1 MKAINKT
8 ISCPKY
14 ENFNKGMKNQSSSKN
29 SKKSTNQYSIEI
41 KDIDLEEKSLN
52 NIPIPNTLR
61 DHYKNIN
68 NEIIK
73 SLFQNNDINFNKDGN
88 VIANRSKMN
97 HKIGKLLNTGK
108 RNNNSNSNNNNLSN
122 EKNKIQDIIFSKV
135 TIESYSYKNKKV
147 ISKNDLSRNN
157 FNINNQN
164 KILKNKE
171 NCINNDFDNL
181 TFNINDNKLKKILNY
196 EEAKNNE
203 EENKNFGNNEIYKS
217 LRKPKPYADNN
228 KNIKKIK
235 INNNKRDKQNNNKI
249 KKSFMNSLS
258 CPKDIHSKFK
268 KRNNDY
274 ISLNILQNTFFKD
287 KINNI
292 LKKDDNRF
300 LKNKKYFKKNEEK
313 KDNYNSKLARINDY
327 GDNKLKK
334 LLNNIPRH
342 KKSIRNK
349 KINYSTIVKEK
360 TFNVYSNIIK
370 KYINDVNSIMPPN
383 NLKEIIH
390 KKEKNFFEG

>member
-1 MKAINKT
+1 
-8 ISCPKY
+8 
-14 ENFNKGMKNQSSSKN
+14 
-29 SKKSTNQYSIEI
+29 
-41 KDIDLEEKSLN
+41 
-52 NIPIPNTLR
+52 
-61 DHYKNIN
+61 
-68 NEIIK
+68 
-73 SLFQNNDINFNKDGN
+73 
-88 VIANRSKMN
+88 
-97 HKIGKLLNTGK
+97 
-108 RNNNSNSNNNNLSN
+108 
-122 EKNKIQDIIFSKV
+122 
-135 TIESYSYKNKKV
+135 
-147 ISKNDLSRNN
+147 
-157 FNINNQN
+157 
-164 KILKNKE
+164 
-171 NCINNDFDNL
+171 
-181 TFNINDNKLKKILNY
+181 
-196 EEAKNNE
+196 
-203 EENKNFGNNEIYKS
+203 
-217 LRKPKPYADNN
+217 
-228 KNIKKIK
+228 
-235 INNNKRDKQNNNKI
+235 
-249 KKSFMNSLS
+249 MNSLS
-258 CPKDIHSKFK
+258 CPKDIHSKIK

-390 KKEKNFFEG
+390 KKERR